1 MFWRVL
7 VRRIVEGGEGH
18 VPALF
23 FCGALDAL
31 AYFEGQFGEPLDC
44 DFLARVQQPEYVLHC
59 YADLLDQVDATTVQ
73 QPPAQTQV
81 PSICLE
87 VIAVGLLEVVV
98 VVVLEVDAG

>member
-1 MFWRVL
+1 MSWRVL
-7 VRRIVEGGEGH
+7 ERCIVEGGEGH

-59 YADLLDQVDATTVQ
+59 YADLLDQVNATTVQ
-73 QPPAQTQV
+73 QPPAQAQV
-81 PSICLE
+81 PSIRFE
-87 VIAVGLLEVVV
+87 VISVGLLEVIV